1 MKHIT
6 NIEMFTFSFLLS
18 ALSFGGGYITIP
30 MLRKKFVEEKK
41 ILTEEKLQDLA
52 AIAQSS
58 PGSISVSLSSGVAY
72 EIGGLL
78 MMALTFIASILPPLI
93 IISLVSV
100 FYDVFMSHGLIQS
113 IFKGLEIGVAVIMV
127 ILVKDMMIGLYER
140 DHKQAMVLLGLSMI
154 LNFLL
159 RTHVLFILIFNSL
172 SVFLL
177 FYYEKGR
184 QNG

>member
-1 MKHIT
+1 MKKIT
-6 NIEMFTFSFLLS
+6 NVEMFIFSFLLS

-30 MLRKKFVEEKK
+30 MLRKKLVEEKSV
-41 ILTEEKLQDLA
+41 ITEEKLQDLA

-72 EIGGLL
+72 EIGGLF
-78 MMALTFIASILPPLI
+78 MMVLTFIASILPPLI
-93 IISLVSV
+93 IISLVSI
-100 FYDVFMSHGLIQS
+100 FYDVFMANTLIQS

-127 ILVKDMMIGLYER
+127 ILVKDMMLALYQR
-140 DHKQAMVLLGLSMI
+140 DEKPAMVLLALSMI

-159 RTHVLFILIFNSL
+159 RTHVLFILIFNAV

-177 FYYEKGR
+177 FYFEKR
-184 QNG
+184 KAS